1 MAATYG
7 GKSYGRLEVWNVELA
22 TDFDSGERV
31 KDMKRKNNYP
41 VSHWAT
47 YPEVSHDVTHGR
59 ANSSKLTAHA
69 TGVSRQLEKCRELGV
84 QVQLLRRKYFI
95 GLKMWGSE
103 NPKTPPSEHHIRVLS
118 T

>member
-1 MAATYG
+1 
-7 GKSYGRLEVWNVELA
+7 VELA
-22 TDFDSGERV
+22 TDFDSGERA

-69 TGVSRQLEKCRELGV
+69 TGVSRQSEKCRKLGSSSSIAEEEI
-84 QVQLLRRKYFI
+84 F
-95 GLKMWGSE
+95 
-103 NPKTPPSEHHIRVLS
+103 LS
-118 T
+118 V